1 MREMIRRWTGMRRGL
16 PSVIALGMVLPTG
29 AAAQNQAVPPRTA
42 PTTIPGL
49 DDFNLPGT
57 VTRPATTPTPVPSAT
72 AAPRPTTTPSPRPAP
87 TATATRRAP
96 ADRTISTPTPRAP
109 SAPLPLPTPTAA
121 PGAAIIPPVL
131 PVATP
136 TPTPTAVPAV
146 SPDPVEPPARPIW
159 PWVVGALALLLS
171 GAFAFYRFRRRERDE
186 EPEAEPFDIAAA
198 AAAPDEPPL
207 DLTDAL
213 QPALPVEEAPPSFF
227 RRSESARAQ
236 LVLELEA
243 RRAGTNLTSGAV
255 DYVARIRNDG
265 RVTAEDVRLDLKMI
279 AAAAG
284 QDALIARL
292 LADAIEKPVVDPFAV
307 APGEAVELGGMAL
320 IPRETID
327 AVPAA
332 GGRSFFVPVVT
343 LNARYRWRGTI
354 PGEGHT
360 GASFALGRS
369 RGEGAKLAPFR
380 FDGPPRMWT
389 EVGVLRYPV
398 GVSE

>member
-1 MREMIRRWTGMRRGL
+1 MREMTSFRTGTRRGL
-16 PSVIALGMVLPTG
+16 PSMIALGMMVPM
-29 AAAQNQAVPPRTA
+29 AAAGQNQAVPPRTA
-42 PTTIPGL
+42 PTTLPGL

-57 VTRPATTPTPVPSAT
+57 VTRPATPPTPMPSPT
-72 AAPRPTTTPSPRPAP
+72 AAPRPTATSSPRPAP
-87 TATATRRAP
+87 TVARRAP
-96 ADRTISTPTPRAP
+96 ADRPIPTPTPQA
-109 SAPLPLPTPTAA
+109 SAVPLPLSTPTAA

-131 PVATP
+131 AITGP
-136 TPTPTAVPAV
+136 TPTPTAVPNA
-146 SPDPVEPPARPIW
+146 DTGAIEPEARSNW
-159 PWVVGALALLLS
+159 PWVIGALALLLA
-171 GAFAFYRFRRRERDE
+171 GAFAVHRFRRRERDE
-186 EPEAEPFDIAAA
+186 EPEAEPFDIAVPE
-198 AAAPDEPPL
+198 PDEPPL
-207 DLTDAL
+207 DLTEAL
-213 QPALPVEEAPPSFF
+213 QPAPPVEEAPPSFF
-227 RRSESARAQ
+227 RRSQSARAQ

-279 AAAAG
+279 TAAAG

-292 LADAIEKPVVDPFAV
+292 LADAIEKPVVAPFAV
-307 APGEAVELGGMAL
+307 APGEAVDLGGMAL
-320 IPRETID
+320 IPREAIG

-332 GGRSFFVPVVT
+332 EGRSLFVPVVT

-380 FDGPPRMWT
+380 LDGPPRMWT